1 MSYSFNPFLLS
12 QWNLF
17 PSAFLRAGK
26 LSLPLISLVDTERLA
41 VLSRR
46 PVAPQTEPPTSF
58 SATSISGFF
67 SDGFFVDVSVRWQA
81 VLLLVRGSSRATTL
95 EGPGVWPLMF
105 GSEEVVCAD

>member
-41 VLSRR
+41 VSSRR
-46 PVAPQTEPPTSF
+46 PVAPQSEPPTSF
-58 SATSISGFF
+58 SPTSISGFC
-67 SDGFFVDVSVRWQA
+67 SDGLFVDVSGRGQA
-81 VLLLVRGSSRATTL
+81 VLLLLRGSSRATTL
-95 EGPGVWPLMF
+95 ARPGVLPPMG
-105 GSEEVVCAD
+105 GSEGAGFA